1 MPAGISRA
9 ICDTVLAEDERD
21 RSVQHEHTR
30 VEPVGVGLTV
40 QVRLK
45 ATFAYLV
52 ALEVFP
58 DEIGLEFGSGHGV
71 GYWGGQTDG
80 EIPGLRLGPPVPI
93 CLAPSARRTPDM
105 ATRRTATKER
115 APKRDEDE
123 ARFEAWLKDFDTRQA
138 DLTARLDAILHS
150 LGVDPAKVP
159 EPA

>member
-1 MPAGISRA
+1 MIRTIHDARSTA
-9 ICDTVLAEDERD
+9 IGARRD
-21 RSVQHEHTR
+21 RT
-30 VEPVGVGLTV
+30 
-40 QVRLK
+40 
-45 ATFAYLV
+45 YLV

-105 ATRRTATKER
+105 ATRRTAPRER

>member
-9 ICDTVLAEDERD
+9 TCDTVLAEDERD

-105 ATRRTATKER
+105 ATRRTAPRER

>member
-1 MPAGISRA
+1 MIRTIHDARSTA
-9 ICDTVLAEDERD
+9 IGARRD
-21 RSVQHEHTR
+21 RT
-30 VEPVGVGLTV
+30 
-40 QVRLK
+40 
-45 ATFAYLV
+45 
-52 ALEVFP
+52 LEVFP

-150 LGVDPAKVP
+150 LGVDPAKVH

>member
-1 MPAGISRA
+1 M
-9 ICDTVLAEDERD
+9 
-21 RSVQHEHTR
+21 
-30 VEPVGVGLTV
+30 GVGFTV
-40 QVRLK
+40 QVWLK

-52 ALEVFP
+52 ALKVFP
-58 DEIGLEFGSGHGV
+58 DEIGLEFGSVHGV

-80 EIPGLRLGPPVPI
+80 EVPGLRLGPLVPI
-93 CLAPSARRTPDM
+93 CLARSAGRTPDM
-105 ATRRTATKER
+105 ATRTTAPRER